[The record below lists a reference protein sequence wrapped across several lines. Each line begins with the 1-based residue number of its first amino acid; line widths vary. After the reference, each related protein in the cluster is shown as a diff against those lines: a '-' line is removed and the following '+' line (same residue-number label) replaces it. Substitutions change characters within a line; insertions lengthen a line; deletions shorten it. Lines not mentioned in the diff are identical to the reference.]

1 LFLCGVFSIRRA
13 PEWSN
18 APTGAG
24 GNL

>member
-1 LFLCGVFSIRRA
+1 LCGVFSIRRA